1 VSPLAA
7 RRLQHDVYLD
17 TADRQLFAAGTALR
31 VRADGDRAFLTFK
44 GPVQPGPLKV
54 RQELETAAHSSA
66 TLLAILAA
74 LGYAPVF
81 RHEKYRE
88 EYRADGA
95 VIAIDETPIGTFVE
109 IEGDADAIERLAAS
123 LGFAPSDYMTDSY
136 RALFV
141 AAVPGGI
148 DMVFDAGRR

>member
-1 VSPLAA
+1 M
-7 RRLQHDVYLD
+7 
-17 TADRQLFAAGTALR
+17 
-31 VRADGDRAFLTFK
+31 
-44 GPVQPGPLKV
+44 QPGPLKV
-54 RQELETAAHSSA
+54 RQEIETEAHSSA

-109 IEGDADAIERLAAS
+109 IEGDAAAIAGLAAR
-123 LGFAPSDYMTDSY
+123 LGFAVGDYVTASY
-136 RALFV
+136 RTLFV
-141 AAVPGGI
+141 AAVPGGT
-148 DMVFDAGRR
+148 DMLFDAGRR

>member
-1 VSPLAA
+1 M
-7 RRLQHDVYLD
+7 
-17 TADRQLFAAGTALR
+17 
-31 VRADGDRAFLTFK
+31 
-44 GPVQPGPLKV
+44 QPGPLKV

-74 LGYAPVF
+74 LGYAPIF

-109 IEGDADAIERLAAS
+109 IEGEAAAIERLAAR
-123 LGFAPSDYMTDSY
+123 LGFAASDYITESY

-141 AAVPGGI
+141 AAVPGGT
-148 DMVFDAGRR
+148 DMVFDTARR